1 MNLPVESPAWREEF
15 REKVALE
22 RAVLKTLI
30 QWGLTESAF
39 DIQKTFEGWF
49 QHALE
54 SHCPGKGPRVFRLPE
69 AEKARLG
76 EMLRNAYLR
85 TREFPR
91 RHSCQELLHGA
102 LLTGFAELT
111 GQLVRLYE
119 QHLDRQLTSS
129 IKEQAA

>member
-1 MNLPVESPAWREEF
+1 MNLPIESPAWRDEF

-22 RAVLKTLI
+22 RTVLKTLI

-39 DIQKTFEGWF
+39 DIQKAFELRF
-49 QHALE
+49 QQTME
-54 SHCPGKGPRVFRLPE
+54 SETSGKSPNAFRLPE
-69 AEKARLG
+69 EEKARFG
-76 EMLRNAYLR
+76 EMLRDAYLQ

-91 RHSCQELLHGA
+91 RRSCQELLHSA

-119 QHLDRQLTSS
+119 QHLKRQLTSS
-129 IKEQAA
+129 VKEQAA

>member
-1 MNLPVESPAWREEF
+1 MNLPIESPEWRDEF

-39 DIQKTFEGWF
+39 DIQKAFELRF
-49 QHALE
+49 QQTMEAQT
-54 SHCPGKGPRVFRLPE
+54 SRKSTGAFRLPE
-69 AEKARLG
+69 EEKARFG
-76 EMLRNAYLR
+76 EMLREDYLR
-85 TREFPR
+85 TREVPSR
-91 RHSCQELLHGA
+91 RSCQELLHSA

-119 QHLDRQLTSS
+119 QHLERQLASS
-129 IKEQAA
+129 VKEQAA